1 MKGYAI
7 MKLYQQ
13 QLQTHNKRLTKQ
25 EQLAIELAIRLLDY
39 QNNEIDR
46 LQQRIKDLQ
55 EQLNCL

>member
-1 MKGYAI
+1 

-13 QLQTHNKRLTKQ
+13 QLQTHNKRLTKT

-55 EQLNCL
+55 EQLNSL

>member
-1 MKGYAI
+1 

-55 EQLNCL
+55 EQLNSL